1 LLGLPEITLESLYAN
16 YREKDKD
23 VVQYMNEHSN
33 FIQIHEGYPEFLM
46 SLQGGNDGA
55 KKARTFQVNS
65 WSQECSNLDFYVSL
79 DFVTRYYAITHQ
91 VQQELYDALKPYNA

>member
-1 LLGLPEITLESLYAN
+1 VTEETESHASDDEFKENEYFEQDGGAFQALLGLPEITLESLYAN

-46 SLQGGNDGA
+46 SLQGGNEGA
-55 KKARTFQVNS
+55 KKARTFQVNP
-65 WSQECSNLDFYVSL
+65 WS
-79 DFVTRYYAITHQ
+79 
-91 VQQELYDALKPYNA
+91 